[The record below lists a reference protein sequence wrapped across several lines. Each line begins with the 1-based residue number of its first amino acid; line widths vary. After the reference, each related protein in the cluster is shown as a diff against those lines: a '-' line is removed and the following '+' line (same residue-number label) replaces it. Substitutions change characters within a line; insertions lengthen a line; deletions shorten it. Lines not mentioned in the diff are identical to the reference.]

1 MMMNEIRISRGRDAD
16 KRGRRSETFAAALLM
31 LKGYRI
37 LGRRVRTRAGEIDLI
52 ARAPGGI
59 VCFIEV
65 KARGGKAAALDSIGA
80 RQRGRIG
87 RAARLW
93 LAAHPGLRAR
103 AIRYD
108 VIALAPGRLPHH
120 LRDAWRDEGY

>member
-1 MMMNEIRISRGRDAD
+1 MNEVRLLRGRNAER
-16 KRGRRSETFAAALLM
+16 RGRRSETFAAAMLM

-52 ARAPGGI
+52 ARAPGGVI
-59 VCFIEV
+59 CFIEV
-65 KARGGKAAALDSIGA
+65 KARDGAVAALDSVSA

-87 RAARLW
+87 QAAQLW
-93 LAAHPGLRAR
+93 LASRPGIGAR
-103 AIRYD
+103 AIRFD

-120 LRDAWRDEGY
+120 LRDAWRDEGR

>member
-1 MMMNEIRISRGRDAD
+1 MADIRRTAE
-16 KRGRRSETFAAALLM
+16 KRGRSSEAFAAALLM

-37 LGRRVRTRAGEIDLI
+37 LGRRVRTHAGEIDLI
-52 ARAPGGI
+52 ARAPGGT

-65 KARGGKAAALDSIGA
+65 KARGGEVAALESVSA

-87 RAARLW
+87 QAARLW
-93 LAAHPGLRAR
+93 LAARPGLQPR

-120 LRDAWRDEGY
+120 LRDAWRDEER

>member
-1 MMMNEIRISRGRDAD
+1 MSEIRLARGRNAE

-59 VCFIEV
+59 ICFIEV
-65 KARGGKAAALDSIGA
+65 KARGGELAALDSIGA

-87 RAARLW
+87 QAAHLW
-93 LAAHPGLRAR
+93 LASRPGLRPKAV
-103 AIRYD
+103 RYD

-120 LRDAWRDEGY
+120 LRDAWRDEGR